1 MNRATRSLLLGVV
14 ALTVLVGCSSEGPQ
28 ALGHRLDLGGPR
40 DRDPDR
46 FRRANPSAVIA
57 AELAFARLAQEKGQ
71 WTAFLETSTGNAV
84 MFVPQPV
91 NAHEWLRRQTNPP
104 EAVRWQPH
112 QVWSS
117 CDGTL
122 AVTKGAWQRPDGS
135 VGYFTTV
142 WERQRKGEYKWVMDQ
157 GDTLTEPLAAPDLIG
172 ATAATCGSQPTP
184 PTTVLAGPA
193 DKLNSGASRD
203 GTLRWHVVTRPD
215 GSRVVGASYWDGT
228 SWQEAIDEQVA
239 AG

>member
-1 MNRATRSLLLGVV
+1 MIRAARPLLLGVL
-14 ALTVLVGCSSEGPQ
+14 AASLLAGCASGGPR
-28 ALGHRLDLGGPR
+28 ASGNRLDLGSPG
-40 DRDPDR
+40 DRDGDR
-46 FRRANPSAVIA
+46 FRRANPSAVVA
-57 AELAFARLAQEKGQ
+57 AELAFARLAQEKGH
-71 WTAFLETSTGNAV
+71 WTAFLETSTSDAV

-91 NAHEWLRRQTNPP
+91 NAHEWLRRQSNPA

-157 GDTLTEPLAAPDLIG
+157 GDTLPEPLAAPDLID

-184 PTTVLAGPA
+184 PATVLAGPA

-215 GSRVVGASYWDGT
+215 GSRSVSASYWDGT
-228 SWQEAIDEQVA
+228 TWQDAISEQVA